1 MQVRV
6 DTTAAQD
13 AAEPATISPT
23 PNSASSGTKRKREP
37 PPKFYAVRVGH
48 EPGIYHSWSE
58 CLEQVRGFKNAT
70 FKSFTTLTDAESFMN
85 PNSNSKSSQSSAG
98 TPQKFYAVQN
108 GRVPGVYE
116 DWASAQQQITGWTR
130 PKHKAFTSRA
140 EAEAFVNAAPNAG
153 DAVSNVIVPQDSSPA
168 AKKAKKSGSGKDNS
182 ASKKTNGAASSPNPA
197 FDAREEEYEPGT
209 GPLPLDAEDGFDP
222 SVLFDPESGIIK
234 HTTDEQKN
242 ATKWHATGPSKGSML
257 RIYTDG
263 SSLGNG
269 QNGSI
274 AGVGVFF
281 GPEDPRA
288 SSNLSEPLPG
298 PRQTNQRA
306 ELTALLRALD
316 LTPHHLDATILSD
329 SSYAIN
335 CVTVWHRSW
344 EQKNWQT
351 SAKKPVENRDIIEK
365 VLEKI
370 RLRDQV
376 GSSTVFEWVKGH
388 AKDPGNLAADGL
400 AVLGAKE
407 ARDRRSEAA
416 LDGLA
421 R

>member
-1 MQVRV
+1 MEVQV
-6 DTTAAQD
+6 DTAVAQD
-13 AAEPATISPT
+13 ASEPNLTSPIPT
-23 PNSASSGTKRKREP
+23 SASSGTKRKREP
-37 PPKFYAVRVGH
+37 PPKFYSVRVGH
-48 EPGIYHSWSE
+48 EP
-58 CLEQVRGFKNAT
+58 V
-70 FKSFTTLTDAESFMN
+70 KSFTSLTDAEAFMN
-85 PNSNSKSSQSSAG
+85 ATSSSKSSSIASSG
-98 TPQKFYAVQN
+98 PQKFYAVQN

-130 PKHKAFTSRA
+130 PKHKAFTTRA

-153 DAVSNVIVPQDSSPA
+153 DAVANVVVPTDGTPA
-168 AKKAKKSGSGKDNS
+168 AKKAKKSRDS
-182 ASKKTNGAASSPNPA
+182 ASSKKTNGATASPTPGVDGRDDE
-197 FDAREEEYEPGT
+197 FEPGT
-209 GPLPLDAEDGFDP
+209 GPLPSDAEDGFDTNVILDVATGKVKYK
-222 SVLFDPESGIIK
+222 SE
-234 HTTDEQKN
+234 EQKN

-281 GPEDPRA
+281 GPDDPR
-288 SSNLSEPLPG
+288 NLSEPLPG

-370 RLRDQV
+370 RLREEV
-376 GSSTVFEWVKGH
+376 GSRTVFEWVKGH

-407 ARDRRSEAA
+407 ARDRRGEA
-416 LDGLA
+416 G
-421 R
+421 